1 MNWLADNS
9 LAIWMGGAIAL
20 TLSLVVYSQLRTNKA
35 LAGIVSVVVA
45 TAALLT
51 LEWWLE
57 TPREA
62 VERTLYEL
70 AATVEANDVPGAL
83 RFVAPGADKQIR
95 SDIETMMPLV
105 KIERARVLGAPEIS
119 VGDGPAQT
127 SATVKCRGLIV
138 ATTKKDG
145 MKGGAEDEL
154 TMTFVRDGER
164 WLLETYTSKRNW
176 NRAVG
181 R

>member
-9 LAIWMGGAIAL
+9 LAIWMGGALAL

-35 LAGIVSVVVA
+35 LLGVVGVVVA
-45 TAALLT
+45 TAALLA

-62 VERTLYEL
+62 VERTLYKL

-83 RFVAPGADKQIR
+83 RYVAPTANKQIR

-105 KIERARVLGAPEIS
+105 KIDRARVIGSPEITLDS
-119 VGDGPAQT
+119 GAAPTG
-127 SATVKCRGLIV
+127 ATVQCRGIIV
-138 ATTKKDG
+138 ATTKKNG
-145 MKGGAEDEL
+145 MKGGADDEL
-154 TMTFVRDGER
+154 IMTFVRDGER
-164 WLLETYTSKRNW
+164 WLVESYTSKRNW